1 MRVIELEPKKTI
13 NGYTKYNPKKKYNF
27 KALTVPDYLNVLPGF
42 KKEKKDGSYLCHCP
56 LDFNHPNNDETPSLL
71 ISKGENQVVV
81 YCQSH
86 GGGNGHFNDGVCTQK
101 EILKWFNRQFKLNGT
116 LDRIRNREQI
126 QFAKD
131 NNLLRTVPESE
142 YRAKGAEVKNRNL
155 LFKLDLADAL
165 YGEYDNLTISFS
177 AIITLV
183 RAGFT
188 NEYIAKELDLMLQQ
202 HATRVFKAKIK
213 EKERQ
218 VIKTKSKEDLI
229 DDFFTAQHDL
239 ALYQAHDGTHPY
251 DHFNNIDP
259 EKDCYE

>member
-1 MRVIELEPKKTI
+1 M
-13 NGYTKYNPKKKYNF
+13 
-27 KALTVPDYLNVLPGF
+27 
-42 KKEKKDGSYLCHCP
+42 
-56 LDFNHPNNDETPSLL
+56 
-71 ISKGENQVVV
+71 
-81 YCQSH
+81 
-86 GGGNGHFNDGVCTQK
+86 
-101 EILKWFNRQFKLNGT
+101 
-116 LDRIRNREQI
+116 
-126 QFAKD
+126 
-131 NNLLRTVPESE
+131 RTVPESE